1 MARRGKYH
9 DWITEEGLLKIEGWA
24 RDGLTDKQIAEHKIG
39 VNESTLHR
47 WKKTHPQVMQAL
59 KRGKEVVDRQVEN
72 ALLKNA
78 LGFEYEET
86 KTYITV
92 NPDGT
97 KSQRVE
103 KTKKVQRPDTTAG
116 IFWLKNR
123 KPGVWRDRQQLEH
136 SGDIGLNNPFEDL
149 TTDELRK
156 LADADGGD

>member
-1 MARRGKYH
+1 MAQRGKYH

-24 RDGLTDKQIAEHKIG
+24 RDGLTDKQIAEQKIG

-47 WKKTHPQVMQAL
+47 WKKTQPQVMQAL

>member
-1 MARRGKYH
+1 MKVKHKTKRGKYH
-9 DWITEEGLLKIEGWA
+9 DWVTEEGLLKIEGWA
-24 RDGLTDKQIAEHKIG
+24 RDGLTDKQIAEQKIG

-59 KRGKEVVDRQVEN
+59 KRGKEVVDRQVEK

-103 KTKKVQRPDTTAG
+103 KIKKVQRPDTTAG

-123 KPGVWRDRQQLEH
+123 KPAEWRDKQQIEH
-136 SGDIGLNNPFEDL
+136 SGNLNVSTRTDAIKEYL
-149 TTDELRK
+149 ESDEL
-156 LADADGGD
+156 